1 MIKFPDIVV
10 KRFKEAYPKA
20 STHDVKYAF
29 KAAEYFFSVCK
40 KNKGKMIP
48 MPSEVVDE
56 IWHLFILCTKDYQ
69 NFCKQYMGYFL
80 HHTPNDGKHDENSFE
95 QILALW
101 VMACNDENF
110 KPTSKA
116 AKPSLFYVDVRFGL
130 KDKQYLE
137 NLATNIAIKL
147 KHYEPKEKVKKN
159 IIMSF
164 FTTLFSSKVSESLA
178 KSSDSFL
185 DLYVLLN
192 SIHVSSNAS
201 SGKSSSSD
209 NGNNSDTRHHHN
221 DSGDSTTVHTTPS
234 CNSCSSC
241 SGGGD

>member
-1 MIKFPDIVV
+1 MVKFPDIVV

-29 KAAEYFFSVCK
+29 KAAEYFFSICK

-69 NFCKQYMGYFL
+69 NFCKEYMGYFL
-80 HHTPNDGKHDENSFE
+80 HHTPNDGKHDEKSFE

-101 VMACNDENF
+101 VMACNDEKF
-110 KPTSKA
+110 KPTSKS

-159 IIMSF
+159 IVMSF
-164 FTTLFSSKVSESLA
+164 FTTLFSGKVSESLA

-192 SIHVSSNAS
+192 SMHVS
-201 SGKSSSSD
+201 SGKSPSCNS
-209 NGNNSDTRHHHN
+209 NNNAKHDHN
-221 DSGDSTTVHTTPS
+221 DSGDSTTAHTTPS

-241 SGGGD
+241 SSCSGGD